1 MFQLIS
7 VLRLSFSLFKRNLHT
22 AAEPHI
28 LSLLNQCSNFKHIK
42 FTHGFMVLRGLDHNN
57 LLLSKFIDTCS
68 VLGFTDY
75 GYSVFT
81 HKTHPDIYLCNTM
94 IKALSRTS
102 SPKEAI
108 VLYNR
113 IQVMGH
119 RPDTYSFPFVLKAV
133 VHLSAVELGRE
144 IHGQSI
150 RFGLEADVHVMTG
163 LIQMY
168 SSCGVILDARHLFEG
183 MPTRDVVTW
192 NAMIAGYAKVGDMES
207 ARGLF
212 EKMPDRNVISWTTMV
227 AGYAQTN
234 QPNDAIRVFQRMQLE
249 DIEPDEIVMLAALSA
264 CAHLGALELG
274 KWIHEYIDKRGI
286 YKIVPLTN
294 ALIDMYVKSGSIEK
308 GLEVFEK
315 MKRRS
320 VVTWTTIIAGLALHG
335 FGHEALEMFSRMERE
350 RVRPNAVTYVAILS
364 ACSHVGLVEMG
375 RWHFNSM
382 SSQYQITPK
391 IEHYGCM
398 IDLLGRA
405 GKLGEANELIRQMPY
420 EPNGAI
426 WGSLLAASRVH
437 GDVELGECALK
448 HLIEVE
454 PHNSGNYT
462 LLSNIYAASGRWHE
476 VGVVRKGMRDKGVK
490 KNPGGSSIEVN
501 HVVHEF
507 IAGDISHPQFE
518 NIQGILYVINGQLKM
533 AGYVPKEC
541 RSLLEHEE
549 G

>member
-1 MFQLIS
+1 M
-7 VLRLSFSLFKRNLHT
+7 VVR
-22 AAEPHI
+22 
-28 LSLLNQCSNFKHIK
+28 
-42 FTHGFMVLRGLDHNN
+42 GFDHNN

-68 VLGFTDY
+68 VLGLTDY

-81 HKTHPDIYLCNTM
+81 HKTHPDIYLFNTM
-94 IKALSRTS
+94 IKALSRTN

-113 IQVMGH
+113 IHVMGY

-150 RFGLEADVHVMTG
+150 RIGLEADVHVMTG

-168 SSCGVILDARHLFEG
+168 SACGIILDACHLFDG
-183 MPTRDVVTW
+183 MPIRDVVTW
-192 NAMIAGYAKVGDMES
+192 NAMVAGYAKVGDMES

-234 QPNDAIRVFQRMQLE
+234 QPNKAIQVFQRMQLE
-249 DIEPDEIVMLAALSA
+249 DIEPDEIAMLAALSA

-274 KWIHEYIDKRGI
+274 KWIHEYIDNRGL
-286 YKIVPLTN
+286 YKMVPLNN

-315 MKRRS
+315 MKHRS

-335 FGHEALEMFSRMERE
+335 FGNKALEMFSCMERE
-350 RVRPNAVTYVAILS
+350 RVRPNAVTFVAILS

-375 RWHFNSM
+375 RKHFNNM

-405 GKLGEANELIRQMPY
+405 GKLREANELLRQMPY

-437 GDVELGECALK
+437 GDVKLGECALK
-448 HLIEVE
+448 HLLEVE

-476 VGVVRKGMRDKGVK
+476 VGIVRKGMRDKGVK

-501 HVVHEF
+501 NVVHEF
-507 IAGDISHPQFE
+507 IAGDNSHVQFE
-518 NIQGILYVINGQLKM
+518 RIQGILYVINRHFKM

-541 RSLLEHEE
+541 RGLLEHEE
-549 G
+549 A